1 MKTKPIS
8 SRPERIAPELLGELD
23 RVLQDTFIHYPDAM
37 TVLNAL
43 RYARLYEAGRK
54 RPMCIHIVGDPG
66 MGKSFLLEYYWL
78 HASPMNRD
86 DDGRST
92 REIILIEA
100 GASGDWR
107 DLATRL
113 GSACVPGWQPTRSTS
128 LLSRVHGLLQMA
140 GVKQILIDEVGNFL
154 NGGPRMQATT
164 LAFLKE
170 LSNAGYTLA
179 VATPQSGRNVL
190 AADEQLSSRFRV
202 LYLNHWKESETL
214 RQFLR
219 ALEAELNLPI
229 ESRLYSQEN
238 VRWLMAND
246 LRSTT
251 KIVKVIRRA
260 AGLAIHRRRDHID
273 RELLEE
279 ALSLIPTW

>member
-1 MKTKPIS
+1 MQKPRS
-8 SRPERIAPELLGELD
+8 SRLERIAPELQGELK
-23 RVLQDTFIHYPDAM
+23 RVLQDSFIHYPDAM
-37 TVLNAL
+37 DVLNAL

-66 MGKSFLLEYYWL
+66 MGKSFLLEYYWRN
-78 HASPMNRD
+78 ASPIIRD
-86 DDGRST
+86 DEGHST
-92 REIILIEA
+92 REIIRIEA

-113 GSACVPGWQPTRSTS
+113 GGACVPGWRPTRSTS
-128 LLSRVHGLLQMA
+128 LLSRVHSLLQMA

-154 NGGPRMQATT
+154 NGGPRTQATT

-202 LYLNHWKESETL
+202 LYLNHWTESETL

-219 ALEAELNLPI
+219 ALEAELDLPV

-238 VRWLMAND
+238 VRWLMTND

-260 AGLAIHRRRDHID
+260 AGLAIQRQRDHID
-273 RELLEE
+273 RELLDE